1 MNKEKQKTKKEHEQ
15 KKPDPKDLK
24 IKELTD
30 LLKHTQAE
38 FENYQKRID
47 RDKQQIIKCAGE
59 DLVKELLPIIDN
71 FERALQQANK
81 DDEFVK
87 GTELIINQLLEILK
101 AKGLEEVNA
110 EGIFNPNIHEALLQE
125 ESEKKS
131 GTIIQVLEKGYL
143 FNGKLLRAVKVK
155 VAK

>member
-1 MNKEKQKTKKEHEQ
+1 MSKEKQKT

-38 FENYQKRID
+38 FENYKKRID

-59 DLVKELLPIIDN
+59 ELVKELLPIIDN
-71 FERALQQANK
+71 FERALNQANK

-87 GTELIINQLLEILK
+87 GTELIVKQLIDTLK
-101 AKGLEEVNA
+101 TKGLEEVQA
-110 EGIFNPNIHEALLQE
+110 EGMFDPNIHEALLQE
-125 ESEKKS
+125 ESDKEK
-131 GTIIQVLEKGYL
+131 GTIIEVLEKGYL
-143 FNGKLLRAVKVK
+143 FNSKLLRAAKVK